1 MLSTYHLLIYSHFH
15 ISLDDVV
22 NVERKP
28 LAPITNNMHSNN
40 NTLNN
45 SNEAS
50 DGSLNYNSHLINT
63 PRSFSPRSTNM
74 HPSILRNAHP
84 STPCSTNEHPPTSHS
99 DTSFNDDVFR

>member
-1 MLSTYHLLIYSHFH
+1 MTIFQKVKIVYNSFKTIFIIVIKLIYSHFH
-15 ISLDDVV
+15 IPLDDVV

-28 LAPITNNMHSNN
+28 LALITNNMHSNN

-63 PRSFSPRSTNM
+63 PRSFSPLSTNM
-74 HPSILRNAHP
+74 HQ
-84 STPCSTNEHPPTSHS
+84 ST
-99 DTSFNDDVFR
+99 FN